1 MRIAC
6 VDMGVCELPKTKP
19 INLSSL
25 KPDAEIDSISAFRI
39 IKSLTVI
46 MELLMNTKEIIKLL
60 SGLNDEQLAAIKA
73 AAVPAVDETAAV
85 AELTSSE
92 KITVKV
98 TSGKV
103 SVRNFAEVRRYCGG
117 IAGKFIGSSRV
128 GYDVRSKVDEGDGK
142 TVVLTHK
149 ITSVLSDA
157 GIKEVMR
164 IGIAADARAL
174 AKACGIQCGDCSSLE
189 SARKAWNSGVEHIR
203 GCVRDNGAYNPK
215 KVLDEY
221 CNAASDELKVMVNDL
236 ADAAR
241 KHFRTSAPKA
251 WSALLG
257 KEVPAFH
264 EGDRSSEMMK
274 VLRTGKI
281 KSEIKTGMKASR
293 EDEFT
298 DK

>member
-1 MRIAC
+1 MKTNEIA
-6 VDMGVCELPKTKP
+6 
-19 INLSSL
+19 
-25 KPDAEIDSISAFRI
+25 
-39 IKSLTVI
+39 
-46 MELLMNTKEIIKLL
+46 KLL
-60 SGLNDEQLAAIKA
+60 AAMSDEQIAAIKA
-73 AAVPAVDETAAV
+73 AVAPVAPAVDETAAM
-85 AELTSSE
+85 AELNTSE

-98 TSGKV
+98 TSGKSECV
-103 SVRNFAEVRRYCGG
+103 NFAEVRHYCGG
-117 IAGKFIGSSRV
+117 IAGKFIGAARV

-149 ITSVLSDA
+149 VTSVLSDT
-157 GIKEVMR
+157 GIKEVTR

-174 AKACGIQCGDCSSLE
+174 SRACGIQCGDCSSLE
-189 SARKAWNSGVEHIR
+189 SARKAWNSCVEHLR
-203 GCVRDNGAYNPK
+203 KCVKDNGAFNPK
-215 KVLDEY
+215 KTLDAY
-221 CNAASDELKVMVNDL
+221 CDKAADELKVMVNDL

-241 KHFRTSAPKA
+241 KHFRTTAPKA

-274 VLRTGKI
+274 VLRSGKV

-293 EDEFT
+293 ADEFT